1 MFYNKEIKL
10 LKRWSFFSQKYIFI
24 KYSRLKKIIHVPNL
38 QLALSIQQ
46 LIKALSNLQNKC
58 THNFPFLTTA
68 LRMSFNFL
76 YLIFIAMLQRSVG
89 DQHHGP
95 MKHIADLSRNAN
107 THVVTLV
114 SPVITMFEYSPIP
127 SDYNMFE
134 CIHSTFQFIIFLFFN
149 QFLFITP

>member
-10 LKRWSFFSQKYIFI
+10 FKRWSFFSQKYIFI
-24 KYSRLKKIIHVPNL
+24 KYSRLKKIIPVPNR
-38 QLALSIQQ
+38 QLALTIQQ

-76 YLIFIAMLQRSVG
+76 YLVFIAMLQRSVG
-89 DQHHGP
+89 DQHQGP
-95 MKHIADLSRNAN
+95 MKHIADLSRNAKLTQVAN

-114 SPVITMFEYSPIP
+114 SPVITICLNTLQSPVITICLNASIQP
-127 SDYNMFE
+127 SN
-134 CIHSTFQFIIFLFFN
+134 L
-149 QFLFITP
+149 